1 MDKKLVIF
9 NYILLLFSIMVF
21 GEYLINFANY
31 SSVFIVFLLFFILL
45 ALHVFVIGIIC
56 NKEKIYKQN
65 IKLYLILYIILLI
78 SLTIFIERPDFA
90 LFDAKYI
97 GTYASEINLIP
108 FKTIIHFL
116 VGNVNLGTKIYNL
129 VGNLIALMP
138 LSFLL
143 VLLNKKYETY
153 KGQLKVLFITVLL
166 IEFFQFILSAGRL
179 DIDDFILNIGGA
191 LLFFTILKKTKLINP
206 IRHLFNSDLNIPKLT
221 KYILLVLITIA
232 IIVMD
237 VLFIIDL
244 NTDRNT
250 KQEHD
255 YFSSYE
261 ITDNCNGLRKV
272 EMGNY
277 NLYIDCVDISFTDE
291 EDYHFTLEEALE
303 QNIIDLNNLNK
314 YFKIVEFLKDAT
326 IYRDDEF
333 TLFTCNSS
341 KDIYVGNKDMQY
353 NGECSWVFM
362 MF

>member
-31 SSVFIVFLLFFILL
+31 SSVFILFLLFFILL
-45 ALHVFVIGIIC
+45 ALHVFVVGIIC
-56 NKEKIYKQN
+56 NKENIFKQN
-65 IKLYLILYIILLI
+65 IKLYLILYIVLLI
-78 SLTIFIERPDFA
+78 SLTIFINRPDFA

-108 FKTIIHFL
+108 FKTIIYFL

-129 VGNLIALMP
+129 VGNFVALMP

-153 KGQLKVLFITVLL
+153 KEQLKVLFITVLL

-179 DIDDFILNIGGA
+179 DIDDFILNVGGA

-206 IRHLFNSDLNIPKLT
+206 SKHLFNSDLNMPKLT

-232 IIVMD
+232 IVIMD
-237 VLFIIDL
+237 ALFIIDL
-244 NTDRNT
+244 NVGRST
-250 KQEHD
+250 KHEHD

-261 ITDNCNGLRKV
+261 IDNCNGLKKV
-272 EMGNY
+272 EINNY
-277 NLYIDCVDISFTDE
+277 DLYIDCVDVSFTND
-291 EDYHFTLEEALE
+291 EDYYFTLEEALE
-303 QNIIDLNNLNK
+303 QNEIDLNNLNK
-314 YFKIVEFLKDAT
+314 YFKIVEFLEEAT
-326 IYRDDEF
+326 IYRDDDF
-333 TLFTCNSS
+333 TLFTCNN
-341 KDIYVGNKDMQY
+341 KDDIYVGNKDMQY
-353 NGECSWVFM
+353 NGECS
-362 MF
+362 